1 MNIKKIV
8 KYSFIIMAT
17 IIFIITAINTLVIY
31 QIKENNQT
39 KQAIS
44 DLVFMQDKMNEL
56 LKDTTNVESIEEL
69 KQKKEDFLKF
79 ELEFED
85 IEKLFTIKDENDF
98 VDFFISDI
106 HKDKIISTKLD
117 LLFENEKQ
125 IEDVFTEIYKLQEIE
140 IQFKKD
146 FDIVYPLEN
155 QIRKELDLK
164 IASLKSYEIFKLF
177 SDVEYYSKEALYQY
191 RDKKTLDKWLHK
203 IELLKNNYKDETI
216 LEYLEVV
223 NKVGNIV
230 VELKNIEDKELILRN
245 KILDVINQ
253 NKVYSSEIQKE
264 IADLTSNFI
273 NFTYISILFLLL
285 LIICLI
291 VVLGYKVYKNV
302 GLSVDEIEAKVKDG
316 LNEITKLNEEIENT
330 QKEVVFTMGAIGES
344 RSKETGNHVKR
355 VAEYSKLLAL
365 YYGLDEKEAELLKQA
380 SPMHDIGKVAIPDA
394 ILNKPG
400 RFDENERE
408 IMNTH
413 AALGY
418 EMLKHSNRPLLK
430 MAAIVANEHHEKW
443 DGTGYPKGLSGEN
456 IHIYGRITALA
467 DVFDALGSH
476 RVYKKAW
483 DDERIFNLFK
493 EERGKHFDPKLVDI
507 FFEHLDEFLKNIKR
521 YCFWLLDLSPNIL
534 KTSKILQ
541 ERISLVKKIRLE
553 SNRESTKKLAQYPT
567 LFAEI
572 RQPKSNYIVI
582 PLNTSSNREYL
593 PIGLND
599 KEIIASNLV
608 SIIESE
614 SLYIFGILSS
624 LTHMIWMR
632 YTCGRLGNGYRYSNS
647 IVYNNYPFPKNVS
660 EKQKKA
666 VEEKAQNVLNIRSQ
680 FSDCSLAD
688 LYDPLSMPPN
698 LKKAHQELDK
708 AVDNCYGSKLFKNDK
723 ERIEFLFGLYE
734 EYLNTQK

>member
-146 FDIVYPLEN
+146 FDIVYPLENQIEN

-330 QKEVVFTMGAIGES
+330 QKEVVFTMGSIGES

-355 VAEYSKLLAL
+355 VAEYSKLLAI
-365 YYGLDEKEAELLKQA
+365 YYGLDKKEAEMLKQA

-400 RFDENERE
+400 RFDETERE

-413 AALGY
+413 AKLGY

-443 DGTGYPKGLSGEN
+443 DGSGYPNGLKAEN

-467 DVFDALGSH
+467 DVFDALGSD

-483 DDERIFNLFK
+483 DDEKIFNLFK
-493 EERGKHFDPKLVDI
+493 EERAKHFDPKLVDI
-507 FFEHLDEFLKNIKR
+507 FFEHLDEFLK
-521 YCFWLLDLSPNIL
+521 
-534 KTSKILQ
+534 
-541 ERISLVKKIRLE
+541 IRE
-553 SNRESTKKLAQYPT
+553 TFR
-567 LFAEI
+567 
-572 RQPKSNYIVI
+572 
-582 PLNTSSNREYL
+582 
-593 PIGLND
+593 D
-599 KEIIASNLV
+599 
-608 SIIESE
+608 
-614 SLYIFGILSS
+614 
-624 LTHMIWMR
+624 
-632 YTCGRLGNGYRYSNS
+632 
-647 IVYNNYPFPKNVS
+647 
-660 EKQKKA
+660 
-666 VEEKAQNVLNIRSQ
+666 
-680 FSDCSLAD
+680 
-688 LYDPLSMPPN
+688 
-698 LKKAHQELDK
+698 EL
-708 AVDNCYGSKLFKNDK
+708 
-723 ERIEFLFGLYE
+723 
-734 EYLNTQK
+734 